1 MPDKKRCVWGEK
13 GCLEEKAYHDAE
25 WGLPCF
31 NENTQFEF
39 LVLESA
45 QAGLSWRTVLLKREG
60 YRALFAGFDP
70 VQVAEFSASKV
81 EELLLDARIIRNRK
95 KIEAAINNARCFLE
109 IQARYGS
116 FCNYLWDFVDG
127 RPLVNYWKEM
137 GEIPA
142 KTALSDKLAKEF
154 KQEGFK
160 FLGSTVLY
168 AHMQATGLI
177 NDHTVDCFRHLEC
190 QRVEK

>member
-1 MPDKKRCVWGEK
+1 MPDKKRCAWAAK
-13 GCLEEKAYHDAE
+13 GCPEEQAYHDAE

-31 NENTQFEF
+31 DDKTQFEF

-45 QAGLSWRTVLLKREG
+45 QAGLSWRTILLKREG
-60 YRALFAGFDP
+60 YKELFAGFDP
-70 VQVAEFSASKV
+70 VRVAEFSASAV
-81 EELLLDARIIRNRK
+81 EALLLDARIIRNRK

-109 IQARYGS
+109 IQARSGS
-116 FCNYLWDFVDG
+116 FCNYVWDFVDG
-127 RPLVNYWKEM
+127 RPLVNCWKEM

-142 KTALSDKLAKEF
+142 KTALSDKVAKEL

-160 FLGSTVLY
+160 FLGSTVIY
-168 AHMQATGLI
+168 AHMQATGLV

-190 QRVEK
+190 QRNNP

>member
-1 MPDKKRCVWGEK
+1 MPDKKRCAWAAK
-13 GCLEEKAYHDAE
+13 GCPEEQAYHDAE

-31 NENTQFEF
+31 DDKTQFEF

-45 QAGLSWRTVLLKREG
+45 QAGLSWRTILLKREG
-60 YRALFAGFDP
+60 YKELFAGFDP
-70 VQVAEFSASKV
+70 VRVVEFSASAV
-81 EELLLDARIIRNRK
+81 EALLLDARIIRNRK

-109 IQARYGS
+109 IQARCGS

-127 RPLVNYWKEM
+127 RPLVNCWKEM

-142 KTALSDKLAKEF
+142 KTALSDKVAKEL

-160 FLGSTVLY
+160 FLGSTVIY
-168 AHMQATGLI
+168 AHMQATGLV

-190 QRVEK
+190 QRNNP